1 MNKIFMIL
9 KKNCLNSD
17 CKLFAFNY
25 YVEMLSFIT
34 FEIYACVYLFYQEIS
49 INVIS
54 STFFLLGNTLK
65 DNLTYLVDL

>member
-1 MNKIFMIL
+1 
-9 KKNCLNSD
+9 
-17 CKLFAFNY
+17 
-25 YVEMLSFIT
+25 MLSFIT

-65 DNLTYLVDL
+65 DNLTYLVSTLNRYFRPLETKAI